1 MSKTCYL
8 DYKKAKKI
16 GAIVNLKEYYEKY
29 EDDSPRQ
36 YKLLQGAPIVI
47 NIEGTY
53 IYLDKIEELVQNVPL
68 FISDNLRSLKYAID
82 DDTIDI
88 VRYKWRNRG
97 STDE

>member
-1 MSKTCYL
+1 MSKTFYL

-29 EDDSPRQ
+29 DDDNPRQ
-36 YKLLQGAPIVI
+36 YELKKGVPIVI

-53 IYLDKIEELVQNVPL
+53 VYLDKIEELVQNVPL

-82 DDTIDI
+82 DDMIDI
-88 VRYKWRNRG
+88 VSYKWRNRCQ
-97 STDE
+97 TDG